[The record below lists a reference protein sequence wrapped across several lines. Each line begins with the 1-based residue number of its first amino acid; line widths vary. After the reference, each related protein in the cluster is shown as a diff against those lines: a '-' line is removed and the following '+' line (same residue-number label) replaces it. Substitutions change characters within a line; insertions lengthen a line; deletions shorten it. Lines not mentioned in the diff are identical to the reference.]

1 MSEELT
7 GDGLVSRRT
16 ALRLGAAGAAGVAAG
31 AAGGLGGPYLAQRG
45 LLSADGT
52 LAATGTALADT
63 FFYKENFPT
72 SPLILYPFKDALVIP
87 KAMRPATLDDLTYK
101 GAIPA
106 PGPADGNQNGNLP
119 GSDAPK
125 LGNEK
130 HQIWP
135 SDDRVK
141 FGPEP
146 IYYQIKVQV
155 AQHSFT
161 TSQVLPINSLGQ
173 PAVSFD

>member
-1 MSEELT
+1 MSKELT

-72 SPLILYPFKDALVIP
+72 SPLILNPFTDELPIPPALAPVSP
-87 KAMRPATLDDLTYK
+87 DVYNKWSQP
-101 GAIPA
+101 
-106 PGPADGNQNGNLP
+106 PGPGKGQQNGSVP
-119 GSDAPK
+119 GRYPAGSVDA
-125 LGNEK
+125 LGNET
-130 HQIWP
+130 HQRWVDSIGSP
-135 SDDRVK
+135 TLA
-141 FGPEP
+141 FP
-146 IYYQIKVQV
+146 IVYQIKVQV

-161 TSQVLPINSLGQ
+161 KSQVLPIDSL
-173 PAVSFD
+173 